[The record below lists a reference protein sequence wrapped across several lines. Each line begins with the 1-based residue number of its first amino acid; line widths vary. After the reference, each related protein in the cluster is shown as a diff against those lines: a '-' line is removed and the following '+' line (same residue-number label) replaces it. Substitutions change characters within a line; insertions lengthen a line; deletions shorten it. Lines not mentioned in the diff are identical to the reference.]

1 MSIFEIVDLVGTPF
15 LVPIDFSIRSIALGT
30 KTAGDTWKKEGHK
43 KKKVNPLH
51 NFRLNIHEKGAPV
64 RGIPRRVGS
73 QP

>member
-30 KTAGDTWKKEGHK
+30 KTAGDTCKKEGHK